1 VSLGWRY
8 RGQVLPLDQRV
19 TLLVEVTAWQA
30 EGRAERVEAEGSLWV
45 DGKRIYALTGLS
57 LLVEPA

>member
-1 VSLGWRY
+1 
-8 RGQVLPLDQRV
+8 V
-19 TLLVEVTAWQA
+19 TLLVEVTAWRA